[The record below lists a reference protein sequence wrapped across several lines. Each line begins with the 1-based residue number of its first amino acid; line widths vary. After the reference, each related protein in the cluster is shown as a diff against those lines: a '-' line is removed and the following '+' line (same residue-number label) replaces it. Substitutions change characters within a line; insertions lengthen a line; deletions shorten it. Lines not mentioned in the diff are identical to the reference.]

1 MKEVD
6 IGSVD
11 QQGMTGRV
19 ANDRDGETYYY
30 SPNQFVRME
39 TCLVVESVYYDVFY
53 SAVEILEEE
62 EARIFHEKQ
71 AAPFH
76 ERQVVPFHER
86 QVVPFHERQ
95 VVPFHEKQGVSFH
108 EKQVTSSYDV

>member
-6 IGSVD
+6 IGSAD
-11 QQGMTGRV
+11 QQGMIGRV
-19 ANDRDGETYYY
+19 VNDHDDETCYC

-39 TCLVVESVYYDVFY
+39 TCLVAESVYYVVYVFY
-53 SAVEILEEE
+53 SAEEILEEE
-62 EARIFHEKQ
+62 ARIVHEK
-71 AAPFH
+71 
-76 ERQVVPFHER
+76 